1 MSFTNNKQN
10 RLLIIKLRNYGKNKN
25 HESDR
30 IDSHGT
36 ICHVRILHSRFVF
49 AGIFCLRTNRFIL
62 QNKSHP
68 DSNKSHPGYHQATG
82 LAARPYSFMGNIPL
96 HTTSRRKIATT
107 LQRGDGALLCALI
120 YPGSML
126 QSSSCN
132 DDAERTDYPDG
143 FHTHLDR
150 KHDGPDFRHRL
161 PGSRLPSVQQA
172 QGQHAQTG
180 HSPCPGFHR
189 MAAMLES
196 PPGGSVLSGRQ
207 HPADSLHLH
216 ESHQYDNNDIG
227 LYIRLLHDVSG
238 DKNEII
244 W

>member
-49 AGIFCLRTNRFIL
+49 AGIFCLRTNRLIL

-96 HTTSRRKIATT
+96 HATGRRKIATT
-107 LQRGDGALLCALI
+107 LQRVDGTLLCALI
-120 YPGSML
+120 HPGPML
-126 QSSSCN
+126 QSSSRN
-132 DDAERTDYPDG
+132 DDAERTDNPHGNDS
-143 FHTHLDR
+143 HLDT
-150 KHDGPDFRHRL
+150 KHYGLDFRHRF

-180 HSPCPGFHR
+180 HSPCPGFHG
-189 MAAMLES
+189 MADMLKS
-196 PPGGSVLSGRQ
+196 TPCSSVLSSR
-207 HPADSLHLH
+207 
-216 ESHQYDNNDIG
+216 
-227 LYIRLLHDVSG
+227 
-238 DKNEII
+238 
-244 W
+244 